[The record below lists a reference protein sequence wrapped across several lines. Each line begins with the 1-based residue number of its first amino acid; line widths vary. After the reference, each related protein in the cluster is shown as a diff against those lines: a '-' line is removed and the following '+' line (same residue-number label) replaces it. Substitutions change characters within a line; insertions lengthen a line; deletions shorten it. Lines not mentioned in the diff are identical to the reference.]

1 MRGCCSLRGRVE
13 AVFTRLICTALL
25 SATLVVALPLT
36 GRAEPG
42 AWLGDLTWKEAE
54 ARLADT
60 PVVIIPFA
68 AGAKEHGLHLPLR
81 TDQAVMEY
89 LCEAAVEALPVLV
102 APPVLHGW
110 FPSFRDYPGTEVANP
125 EVFQAYL
132 RAIAQSLARNGAR
145 RIVFLNMGIA
155 KATGLPISI
164 VARDLRVDDGVATLV
179 INWDDLETDAVGEFT
194 EQEQGG
200 HADEIETSIMLFLA
214 PDSVD
219 MAAAQTDY
227 GDRPPKDYAGY
238 RPGLFARDE
247 DDPNFSETGGY
258 GDPALATADKGR
270 RTLEIMRAEWL
281 RALRGFADTPIPPAR
296 GASRR

>member
-1 MRGCCSLRGRVE
+1 MLPRFPLP
-13 AVFTRLICTALL
+13 ALL
-25 SATLVVALPLT
+25 CAALLLTLPQT

-54 ARLADT
+54 ARLADM

-68 AGAKEHGLHLPLR
+68 AGAKEHGPHLPLR

-89 LCEAAVEALPVLV
+89 LCEAAVESLPVLV

-110 FPSFRDYPGTEVANP
+110 FPSFRDYPGTEVAHP

-132 RAIAQSLARNGAR
+132 RDIARSLARNGAR

-179 INWDDLETDAVGEFT
+179 INWDDLETDAVLEYTGQKE
-194 EQEQGG
+194 GG

-219 MAAAQTDY
+219 MEAAQTDY

-238 RPGLFARDE
+238 RPGLFARDK
-247 DDPNFSETGGY
+247 DDPNFSETGSY
-258 GDPALATADKGR
+258 GDPTLATADKGR
-270 RTLEIMRAEWL
+270 RTLEIMRTEWL
-281 RALRGFADTPIPPAR
+281 AALRDFADTPLPPAR
-296 GASRR
+296 GASRQ